1 MIDVVVVIWSLSVV
15 IIMVKTTVDTH
26 VAPGKKKGKKEGAEK
41 DENEEDVFTNT
52 VPRDFPEVRS
62 PRERSVVNGL
72 LPASLRSVSLLPS
85 SWGFL
90 PYRALA

>member
-62 PRERSVVNGL
+62 PSSVRKSL
-72 LPASLRSVSLLPS
+72 WALSDALPTMSAHGDMNSKDAVR
-85 SWGFL
+85 
-90 PYRALA
+90 